1 MGIRVALH
9 HKTFYR
15 YDRPVALSPQIV
27 RFRPAVLSK
36 NSIVL
41 GFEEDSAFRPRGS
54 LPECKRVWIHLT
66 FSSSLSPVG

>member
-1 MGIRVALH
+1 MPRWD
-9 HKTFYR
+9 K
-15 YDRPVALSPQIV
+15 V
-27 RFRPAVLSK
+27 RLRRTGRCVVQRESLRRTGQ

-41 GFEEDSAFRPRGS
+41 GFEEDSGFRPRGS